1 MIMEINLQSA
11 EKGCGFMQRLY
22 RMIAL
27 LLAFML
33 LVPMATAEEE
43 LRGYDKKDGYVYLT
57 LGAFPQT
64 ENGDVQPIL
73 WRVLQ
78 VKDGRAYI
86 LSEYVLEAR
95 RIHGDY
101 KEYANKPTNKKNP
114 GFAGDFTQTE
124 MALYLNGEFTAN
136 FTEAELALLAPDET
150 LGMFTLLS
158 SDELK
163 DKNLGF
169 AKDNDRKAWG
179 TEYATTHG
187 LFVYGSA
194 RGNHSP
200 YWSRTQSSTNTQGAR
215 CIKSKGELG
224 YINVITEDE
233 GMRPACWLNM
243 EKIVIL
249 SGTGTMEDP
258 FVLQTDDAA
267 PVQPEAEAPV
277 AEDVPCCIPGECTC
291 CSGCTCGCQ

>member
-1 MIMEINLQSA
+1 MRTLRRIA
-11 EKGCGFMQRLY
+11 
-22 RMIAL
+22 AL
-27 LLAFML
+27 LLL
-33 LVPMATAEEE
+33 LCLLLPAALAEDT
-43 LRGYDKKDGYVYLT
+43 LRGYDKKAGYVYVT
-57 LGAFPQT
+57 LGTFPQT
-64 ENGDVQPIL
+64 EAGDELPIV

-78 VKDGRAYI
+78 VQDGRAYI

-101 KEYANKPTNKKNP
+101 KQYANKPTSKTP
-114 GFAGDFTQTE
+114 GFNGDFTQTE
-124 MALYLNGEFTAN
+124 MALYLNGDFTRH
-136 FTEAELALLAPDET
+136 FTDGELALLSPDAQW
-150 LGMFTLLS
+150 GMFTLLS

-169 AKDNDRKAWG
+169 GTDASRKAWG

-200 YWSRTQSSTNTQGAR
+200 YWSRTQSTSNTQGAR

-233 GMRPACWLNM
+233 GMRPACWLDM
-243 EKIVIL
+243 SRVVIIGG
-249 SGTGTMEDP
+249 SGTLEDP
-258 FVLQTDDAA
+258 YVLQTEAAADGLPAA
-267 PVQPEAEAPV
+267 PAAN
-277 AEDVPCCIPGECTC
+277 DPCCTPGECSC
-291 CSGCTCGCQ
+291 CSSCTCGCQE